1 MGWGIWNKIKQGV
14 SKAYNW
20 VKDNVIKPGVQFT
33 KDIVAPILSAN
44 GQVKN
49 VVGNVLG
56 KVLPGPLGQFASTA
70 GKAWGTVGNIAERF
84 SKS

>member
-33 KDIVAPILSAN
+33 KDIVVPILSAN

-49 VVGNVLG
+49 AVGDVLG

>member
-1 MGWGIWNKIKQGV
+1 MGWGVWKKIKEGV

-49 VVGNVLG
+49 AVGNVLG

>member
-20 VKDNVIKPGVQFT
+20 VKDNVIKPGIQFT

-44 GQVKN
+44 G
-49 VVGNVLG
+49 
-56 KVLPGPLGQFASTA
+56 
-70 GKAWGTVGNIAERF
+70 
-84 SKS
+84 

>member
-1 MGWGIWNKIKQGV
+1 MGWGVWKKIKQGV

-33 KDIVAPILSAN
+33 KEVVAPILSAN

-49 VVGNVLG
+49 AVGTVLG
-56 KVLPGPLGQFASTA
+56 KVLPGPLGQFASAA
-70 GKAWGTVGNIAERF
+70 GNAWGAVGNIADRY